1 MYEPREDSIL
11 LEKQVSK
18 LALGRVL
25 DLGTG
30 SGIQAL
36 TLIKSPYVR
45 EVVAADISKGA
56 IEKLNEQIKKQ
67 RLRKIKVLHSDLF
80 EQVRGQFNTIIFN
93 PPYLPQ
99 DKNIQDEAIYGG
111 KKGWEI
117 SGRFF
122 RQASR
127 YLFPE
132 GKIIFLFSSLTNKDK
147 INEIIAHN
155 LFEHQELDKQKLPF
169 EELYVYEIKKTLL
182 LRELE
187 GKGLEN
193 VRYFSRGKRGLIYK
207 AAFDQNKMIKSHL
220 AQKKIIAVA
229 VKVKNEQS
237 AAEGTVENEVKW
249 LKLLNKYHLGPFF
262 LFSGK
267 NYFVCQF
274 IEGEFIMKWI
284 EKNTKDKII
293 LLLKNILQQCYVLDT
308 FKVTKEEMHHPQK
321 HIIID
326 SNNTPVFLDFERC
339 TETPKPKN
347 VTQFLEF
354 LCRIKEILKKKA
366 ILIAP
371 QEIRNIAK
379 AYKLN
384 YDKRLLNEIFDK
396 K

>member
-1 MYEPREDSIL
+1 MNINSEVIGDPALCYARQRHTGNKKKIL
-11 LEKQVSK
+11 VNLLSPIDPTEKK
-18 LALGRVL
+18 AYAYFAINLACC
-25 DLGTG
+25 
-30 SGIQAL
+30 L
-36 TLIKSPYVR
+36 TSL
-45 EVVAADISKGA
+45 
-56 IEKLNEQIKKQ
+56 Q
-67 RLRKIKVLHSDLF
+67 
-80 EQVRGQFNTIIFN
+80 
-93 PPYLPQ
+93 
-99 DKNIQDEAIYGG
+99 

-147 INEIIAHN
+147 INEIITHN

-308 FKVTKEEMHHPQK
+308 FKVTKEEMHHPLK
-321 HIIID
+321 HIIITKD
-326 SNNTPVFLDFERC
+326 NKPALIDFER
-339 TETPKPKN
+339 TVETNKPKN
-347 VTQFLEF
+347 VTQFIEF
-354 LCRIKEILKKKA
+354 ICRIEEELKAKGLKADKARLRELAKE
-366 ILIAP
+366 
-371 QEIRNIAK
+371 
-379 AYKLN
+379 YKDSGDQQIIKEAVN
-384 YDKRLLNEIFDK
+384 SFY
-396 K
+396 